1 MAAAHPSRLAYISFD
16 TVPAPKGAA
25 IHIAAFAKA
34 LAQTYGAL
42 NLVTV
47 SPKTIATHSIEVG
60 STIAHTALPALGN
73 TLIARVLYFRQQ
85 LGQWFQTQPRFDA
98 IQIRSIYEG
107 FPIAQ
112 RKSQLCDRLIFEV
125 NGLPSIE
132 LKYRYPAVAED
143 KELQQKLLAQEQVC
157 LDTADQI
164 ITPSSVTQV
173 YLEQRGVPAHKIQVI
188 PNGVDLDLFRHQL
201 PSQTTLLSPLRLLY
215 FGTLS
220 SWQGVTLA
228 LEALGF
234 YCRDFPAEL
243 TVVAAAKPSQIQALQ
258 SLAAKLGVGDRLT
271 ILEPLSQ
278 SELVMQMHQADAIV
292 APLTANDRN
301 LIQGCC
307 PLKVLEGMA
316 SGTPVITSEL
326 PVVEAIAT
334 HEIHALLVKSGSAK
348 AIRDA
353 MLKLRQDALL
363 RSQLSRQARQ
373 HIEQNYTWER
383 ANQALVKTY
392 QDLDVIAQSI

>member
-1 MAAAHPSRLAYISFD
+1 LPPHLAYISFD

-25 IHIAAFAKA
+25 IHITAFATA
-34 LAQTYGAL
+34 LAQIYGAL
-42 NLVTV
+42 DLVTV
-47 SPKTIATHSIEVG
+47 SPSESATQIITG
-60 STIAHTALPALGN
+60 NITHTALPAIGN

-85 LGQWFQTQPRFDA
+85 LGQWFQGQPRFDV

-157 LDTADQI
+157 LEAADQI
-164 ITPSSVTQV
+164 ITPSSVTQT

-188 PNGVDLDLFRHQL
+188 PNGVDLDLFRYQPPAATTERL
-201 PSQTTLLSPLRLLY
+201 PFRLLY

-228 LEALGF
+228 LEALGL
-234 YCRDFPAEL
+234 YCRDFAAEL
-243 TVVAAAKPSQIQALQ
+243 TIVAAAKPSQKHALQ

-278 SELVMQMHQADAIV
+278 VKLLSQMHQADAII

-301 LIQGCC
+301 LVQGCC

-316 SGTPVITSEL
+316 SGTPVITSDL

-348 AIRDA
+348 AICDA
-353 MLKLRQDALL
+353 MLKLRQDVVL
-363 RSQLSRQARQ
+363 RGQLSRQARQ

-383 ANQALVKTY
+383 ANQALVKVY
-392 QDLDVIAQSI
+392 KDLGVIAQSI